1 MAPPKQLAYDLAAV
15 IEERSD
21 NALVAVPCKGG
32 NELAIWDGVTTHRV
46 NPQQLSSP
54 EAIRSHIAYWLAVQE
69 VPKGEM
75 SRLTADHEL

>member
-1 MAPPKQLAYDLAAV
+1 MASPKQLVYRIAAV

-46 NPQQLSSP
+46 NPEQLSSP
-54 EAIRSHIAYWLAVQE
+54 EAIHAHIKNWLAVQDSKRGNE
-69 VPKGEM
+69 P
-75 SRLTADHEL
+75 SHR

>member
-1 MAPPKQLAYDLAAV
+1 MAPPKQIAYSLAAV

-46 NPQQLSSP
+46 NSEQLSSP